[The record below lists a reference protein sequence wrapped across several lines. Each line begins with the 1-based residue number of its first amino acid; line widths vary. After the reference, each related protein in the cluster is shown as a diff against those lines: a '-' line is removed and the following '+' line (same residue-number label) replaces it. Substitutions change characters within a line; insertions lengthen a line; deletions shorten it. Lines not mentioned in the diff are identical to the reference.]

1 MISQNVLKLM
11 SNPGD
16 VEVAGEML
24 LASCMAGMCFNNVGL
39 GLVHSLAHPI
49 GAYFHVPHGLACA
62 LYLPAVMEFNAAACP
77 EKFASI
83 ADAMGQNVAGLQRE
97 AAAEQALVAVRGLLE
112 KMDLPKTLS
121 RLGIQFHLDPKM
133 VEDALAAAPTGN
145 NPRKADRIQIAEL
158 FEAAT

>member
-1 MISQNVLKLM
+1 
-11 SNPGD
+11 
-16 VEVAGEML
+16 
-24 LASCMAGMCFNNVGL
+24 
-39 GLVHSLAHPI
+39 
-49 GAYFHVPHGLACA
+49 
-62 LYLPAVMEFNAAACP
+62 MEFNAAACP

-145 NPRKADRIQIAEL
+145 NPRKADRIQIAKL